1 MINNLPENELKP
13 LKKKLVDRRVALL
26 TEIRNE
32 LIRSDEARFADLAG
46 RVHDAGDESVA
57 DLLVDVDTAIVH
69 RHITELRHIEEALR
83 RMAQGGYGYC
93 DTCGEAIEA
102 ARLSTQPTA
111 IRCVGCQDRYERVA
125 PQGVAP
131 TPRL

>member
-1 MINNLPENELKP
+1 MVNNLPDNEIRP
-13 LKKKLVDRRVALL
+13 LKAKL
-26 TEIRNE
+26 TERRAVLLEDIRQE
-32 LIRSDEARFADLAG
+32 LIRSDESRFADLAG

-69 RHITELRHIEEALR
+69 RHISELRHIEEALR
-83 RMAQGGYGYC
+83 RMSQGGYGYC
-93 DTCGEAIEA
+93 DTCGERIEA

-111 IRCVGCQDRYERVA
+111 IRCLGCQDRYERVA
-125 PQGVAP
+125 PHGV